1 MLWEQSVVEQRY
13 DAVRE
18 VLDGRAVTEVA
29 TRYGVS
35 RQSVYT
41 WMDRYRA
48 GGLAGLQDRSHRPRN
63 SPDKTSA
70 EVEAA
75 VCQLRRTHPG
85 WGPVRLGWELE
96 RAGVLPVPSRSTIW
110 RILVRNGLVDP
121 QRGRRRRRDYRPWER
136 EAPMSLWQ
144 MDIMGGVWLEDGTEA
159 KLVTGIDDHSRYCVV
174 AQLVVQATGRAVCA
188 ALVDGLRAWGLPGE
202 VLTDNGVQFTG
213 RFAKPRRHEVLFER
227 ILRDNG
233 IGHRRTKVRSPTTT
247 GKVERFHQTLRRELL
262 EPAGPFAS
270 LAQAQKAVDA
280 WVEVYNHQRPHQALA
295 MAVPASRFH
304 PRQGG
309 QDQREPGLVVA
320 RDVDPPP
327 TADPGPVE
335 LEVLV
340 PASGNLQLVGRQ
352 LWVGRVLAGQPVGVW
367 ADLRSIHL
375 STIDGRL
382 LKTVAS
388 RYTPDELALLHGHPT
403 ARPAGLA
410 PAAAAAL
417 ADAAVVEV
425 DRVVNGCGLLGIGG
439 RQLGV
444 GLLWAGRQVTVRVT
458 PTLLQVVCDGRVVKT
473 LPSPVPAELRHR
485 LRGARVAGPP
495 PEPAAGP
502 LAVGRVVSQRGQ
514 IQVGSQRF
522 QVGLRHAR
530 KHVMVLVHEDRFEV
544 LDHGELLTSVAR
556 TVPKEV
562 TRFKAS
568 EHQHSR
574 TSQGVSSIT

>member
-1 MLWEQSVVEQRY
+1 MLWERSVVEQRY

-18 VLDGRAVTEVA
+18 VLEGRPVTEVA
-29 TRYGVS
+29 ARYGVS

-41 WMDRYRA
+41 WVGRYRA
-48 GGLAGLQDRSHRPRN
+48 GGLAGLQDRSHRPNN

-75 VCQLRRTHPG
+75 VCELRRTHPG
-85 WGPVRLGWELE
+85 WGPQRLGWELE
-96 RAGVLPVPSRSTIW
+96 RRRVEPRPSRVTIW
-110 RILVRNGLVDP
+110 RILARNGLVAP
-121 QRGRRRRRDYRPWER
+121 QPRRRRRDYRPWER
-136 EAPMSLWQ
+136 EAPMLLWQ
-144 MDIMGGVWLEDGTEA
+144 MDIMGGVWLDNGTEG

-174 AQLVVQATGRAVCA
+174 AHLVIQATGRAVCQ
-188 ALVDGLRAWGLPGE
+188 ALVEGLEAWGLPEE

-213 RFAKPRRHEVLFER
+213 RFAKPRRVEVLFEQL
-227 ILRDNG
+227 LRDNG
-233 IGHRRTKVRSPTTT
+233 IRHRLTKVRSPTTT

-262 EPAGPFAS
+262 EPEGPFAS

-280 WVEVYNHQRPHQALA
+280 WVAVYNHQRPHQALA
-295 MAVPASRFH
+295 MAVPASRFR

-309 QDQREPGLVVA
+309 PGEPGLVVTG
-320 RDVDPPP
+320 DVDPPP
-327 TADPGPVE
+327 PTGDPGPVE

-352 LWVGRVLAGQPVGVW
+352 LWVGRSLASQQVRIW

-375 STIDGRL
+375 SATSDGRL
-382 LKTVAS
+382 LKTLPS
-388 RYTPDELALLHGHPT
+388 RYSPDELALLHGHPT
-403 ARPAGLA
+403 ARPAGPA

-417 ADAAVVEV
+417 QGAAVVEV

-444 GLLWAGRQVTVRVT
+444 GLLWAGRKVTVRVT

-485 LRGARVAGPP
+485 LPGARVAGLP

-502 LAVGRVVSQRGQ
+502 VVVERIVSQRGQ
-514 IQVGSQRF
+514 IQVASQRF
-522 QVGLRHAR
+522 QIGLRHAR
-530 KHVMVLVHEDRFEV
+530 KRVMVLVHEDRFEV
-544 LDHGELLTSVAR
+544 LDHGQLLKSTAR
-556 TVPKEV
+556 TAPKEV
-562 TRFKAS
+562 IRSKAH
-568 EHQHSR
+568 EHQHG
-574 TSQGVSSIT
+574 QD

>member
-1 MLWEQSVVEQRY
+1 MLWERSVVEQRY

-18 VLDGRAVTEVA
+18 VLEGRGVTEVA

-41 WMDRYRA
+41 WVGRYRA
-48 GGLAGLQDRSHRPRN
+48 GGRVPAAADPSGVGTGAAWLGAGTQGGG
-63 SPDKTSA
+63 A
-70 EVEAA
+70 AA
-75 VCQLRRTHPG
+75 VAGGDLADPG
-85 WGPVRLGWELE
+85 PQ
-96 RAGVLPVPSRSTIW
+96 RAGRPPAR
-110 RILVRNGLVDP
+110 
-121 QRGRRRRRDYRPWER
+121 RRRRRDYRPWER

-144 MDIMGGVWLEDGTEA
+144 MDIMGGVWLEHGIEG

-174 AQLVVQATGRAVCA
+174 AHLVLQATGRAVCQ
-188 ALVDGLRAWGLPGE
+188 ALVEGLAAWGLPEE

-213 RFAKPRRHEVLFER
+213 RFAKPRRVEVLFEQL
-227 ILRDNG
+227 LRDNG
-233 IGHRRTKVRSPTTT
+233 IGHRLTKVRSPTTT

-262 EPAGPFAS
+262 EPEGPFAS
-270 LAQAQKAVDA
+270 LEQAQKAVDA
-280 WVEVYNHQRPHQALA
+280 WVEGYNHQRPHQALA
-295 MAVPASRFH
+295 MAVPASRFR
-304 PRQGG
+304 PGQGG
-309 QDQREPGLVVA
+309 PGEPGLVA
-320 RDVDPPP
+320 GDVDPPP
-327 TADPGPVE
+327 PTGDPGPVE

-352 LWVGRVLAGQPVGVW
+352 LWVGRSLASQQVRVW

-375 STIDGRL
+375 SATSDGRL

-388 RYTPDELALLHGHPT
+388 RYSPDELALLHGHPT
-403 ARPAGLA
+403 ARPAGPA

-417 ADAAVVEV
+417 QGAAVVEV

-444 GLLWAGRQVTVRVT
+444 GLLWAGRKVTVRVT

-485 LRGARVAGPP
+485 LPGARVAGRP

-502 LAVGRVVSQRGQ
+502 VVLERIDSQRGQ
-514 IQVGSQRF
+514 IQVASQRF

-530 KHVMVLVHEDRFEV
+530 KRVMVLVHEDRFEV
-544 LDHGELLTSVAR
+544 LDHGQLLTSTAR
-556 TVPKEV
+556 TAPKEV
-562 TRFKAS
+562 TRFKAH
-568 EHQHSR
+568 EHQHG
-574 TSQGVSSIT
+574 QD

>member
-1 MLWEQSVVEQRY
+1 MLWERSVVEQRY

-18 VLDGRAVTEVA
+18 VLGGRGVTEVA
-29 TRYGVS
+29 ARYGVS

-41 WMDRYRA
+41 WMGRYRA
-48 GGLAGLQDRSHRPRN
+48 GGLAGLQDRSHRPTN

-70 EVEAA
+70 QVEAA

-85 WGPVRLGWELE
+85 WGPQRLGYELE
-96 RAGVLPVPSRSTIW
+96 RAGALPVPSRVTIW
-110 RILVRNGLVDP
+110 RILARNGLVDP

-159 KLVTGIDDHSRYCVV
+159 KLVTGVDDHSRYCVV
-174 AQLVVQATGRAVCA
+174 AHLVVQATGRAVCA
-188 ALVDGLRAWGLPGE
+188 ALVGGLEAWGLPAE

-213 RFAKPRRHEVLFER
+213 RFAKPRRVEVLFER

-270 LAQAQKAVDA
+270 LEQAQKAIDA

-295 MAVPASRFH
+295 MAVPASRFR
-304 PRQGG
+304 PDQGG
-309 QDQREPGLVVA
+309 PAKPGLRVA
-320 RDVDPPP
+320 PDVDPPPP

-340 PASGNLQLVGRQ
+340 PASGNLQLIGRQ
-352 LWVGRVLAGQPVGVW
+352 LWVGRVLAGQPVHIW

-375 STIDGRL
+375 STSDGRL

-388 RYTPDELALLHGHPT
+388 RYSPDELALLHGHPT
-403 ARPAGLA
+403 ARPAGPA

-439 RQLGV
+439 RQVGV

-473 LPSPVPAELRHR
+473 LPSPVPPERRHR
-485 LRGARVAGPP
+485 LPGARVAGPA
-495 PEPAAGP
+495 PEPADGP
-502 LAVGRVVSQRGQ
+502 VIVQRVVSQRGQ
-514 IQVGSQRF
+514 VQVSSQRF

-556 TVPKEV
+556 TAPKEV

-568 EHQHSR
+568 EYQHGR
-574 TSQGVSSIT
+574 ASQGVSSIT